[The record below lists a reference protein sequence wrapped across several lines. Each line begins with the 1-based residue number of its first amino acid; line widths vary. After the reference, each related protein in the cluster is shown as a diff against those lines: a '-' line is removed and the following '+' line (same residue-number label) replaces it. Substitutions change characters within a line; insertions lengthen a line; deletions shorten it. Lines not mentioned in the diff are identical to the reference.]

1 MKKLTILLMALAF
14 TMTAANA
21 GLNPDGTF
29 TGGGDTIDGGTLQP
43 DGTFD

>member
-1 MKKLTILLMALAF
+1 MNKLTILLMALAF

-29 TGGGDTIDGGTLQP
+29 TGGGTTIEGGTLQP